1 MVKKGRHSS
10 QERLES
16 FNRIWDSLKEI
27 NAPVIVEGKRDAIA
41 LRNLEYGG
49 NLIELNDGKSVLST
63 VENLVREYGR
73 GSNFVILMD
82 WDRTGEKL
90 SKQLKDYGESC
101 DLSPNLRIR
110 RELSALCSKDISCV
124 EELPT
129 FVNMLKLSCS

>member
-1 MVKKGRHSS
+1 MVKKGRNSS

-27 NAPVIVEGKRDAIA
+27 NAPVIVEGKRDTVA
-41 LRNLEYGG
+41 LRNLGYTG

-63 VENLVREYGR
+63 VEKLVREYGR

-90 SKQLKDYGESC
+90 AKQLKDYGESC
-101 DLSPNLRIR
+101 DLCPNLHIR
-110 RELSALCSKDISCV
+110 RELFALCSKDISCV

-129 FVNMLKLSCS
+129 FVNMLKLSC

>member
-27 NAPVIVEGKRDAIA
+27 DAPVIVEGKRDTVA
-41 LRNLEYGG
+41 LRKLGYSG

-63 VENLVREYGR
+63 VEKVGREYGQ
-73 GSNFVILMD
+73 GSNFIILMD

-90 SKQLKDYGESC
+90 AKQLKDYGESC
-101 DLSPNLRIR
+101 DLSPNLRVR
-110 RELSALCSKDISCV
+110 RELFALCSKDIGCV

-129 FVNMLKLSCS
+129 FVNMLKLSS

>member
-16 FNRIWDSLKEI
+16 FNRIWESLKEI
-27 NAPVIVEGKRDAIA
+27 NAPVIVEGKRDTVA
-41 LRNLEYGG
+41 LRKLGYSG

-63 VENLVREYGR
+63 VEKLVREYGR
-73 GSNFVILMD
+73 GSNFIILMD

-90 SKQLKDYGESC
+90 AKHLKDYGESC
-101 DLSPNLRIR
+101 DLSPNLRVR
-110 RELSALCSKDISCV
+110 RELFALCSKDISSV

-129 FVNMLKLSCS
+129 FVNMLKLSS

>member
-27 NAPVIVEGKRDAIA
+27 DAPVIVEGKRDTVA
-41 LRNLEYGG
+41 LRYLGYSG

-63 VENLVREYGR
+63 VENLVQKYGR

-90 SKQLKDYGESC
+90 PKQLKDYGESC
-101 DLSPNLRIR
+101 DLSPNL
-110 RELSALCSKDISCV
+110 
-124 EELPT
+124 
-129 FVNMLKLSCS
+129 

>member
-27 NAPVIVEGKRDAIA
+27 NAPVIVEGKRDTVA
-41 LRNLEYGG
+41 LRNLGYSG

-63 VENLVREYGR
+63 VEKLVREYGR
-73 GSNFVILMD
+73 GSNFIILMD

-90 SKQLKDYGESC
+90 AKQLKDYGESC
-101 DLSPNLRIR
+101 DLSPNLRVR
-110 RELSALCSKDISCV
+110 RELFALCSKDISCV

-129 FVNMLKLSCS
+129 FVNMLKLSS

>member
-1 MVKKGRHSS
+1 MGKKGRHSS

-27 NAPVIVEGKRDAIA
+27 NAPVIVEGKRDTVA
-41 LRNLEYGG
+41 LRNLGYSG

-63 VENLVREYGR
+63 VEHLVREYGR

-90 SKQLKDYGESC
+90 AQRLKDYGESC
-101 DLSPNLRIR
+101 DLSPNLSVR

-129 FVNMLKLSCS
+129 FVNMLKLAS

>member
-27 NAPVIVEGKRDAIA
+27 NAPVIVEGKRDTVA
-41 LRNLEYGG
+41 LRKLGYSG

-90 SKQLKDYGESC
+90 AKQLKDYGEAC
-101 DLSPNLRIR
+101 DLSPNLRVR
-110 RELSALCSKDISCV
+110 RELFALCSKDISSV
-124 EELPT
+124 EELPS
-129 FVNMLKLSCS
+129 FVNMLELSC

>member
-1 MVKKGRHSS
+1 MVKKGRHSN

-90 SKQLKDYGESC
+90 AKQLKDYGESC
-101 DLSPNLRIR
+101 DLSPNLRVR

-129 FVNMLKLSCS
+129 FVNMLKLAS

>member
-27 NAPVIVEGKRDAIA
+27 NAPVIVEGKRDTVA
-41 LRNLEYGG
+41 LRKLGYSG

-63 VENLVREYGR
+63 VEKLVREYDR
-73 GSNFVILMD
+73 GSNFIILMD

-90 SKQLKDYGESC
+90 AKQLKDYGEAC
-101 DLSPNLRIR
+101 DLSPNLRVR
-110 RELSALCSKDISCV
+110 RELFALCSKDISSV
-124 EELPT
+124 EELPS
-129 FVNMLKLSCS
+129 FVNMLELSC

>member
-27 NAPVIVEGKRDAIA
+27 NSPVIVEGKRDAIA

-49 NLIELNDGKSVLST
+49 KLIELNDGKSVLST

-90 SKQLKDYGESC
+90 AKQLKDYGESC
-101 DLSPNLRIR
+101 DLSPNLRVR
-110 RELSALCSKDISCV
+110 RELFALCSKDISSV

-129 FVNMLKLSCS
+129 FVNMLKLSC

>member
-27 NAPVIVEGKRDAIA
+27 NAPVIVEGKRDTVA
-41 LRNLEYGG
+41 LRKLGYSG

-63 VENLVREYGR
+63 VEKLVREYGR
-73 GSNFVILMD
+73 GSNFIILMD

-90 SKQLKDYGESC
+90 AKQLKDYGESC
-101 DLSPNLRIR
+101 DLSPNLRVR
-110 RELSALCSKDISCV
+110 RELFALCSKDISSV

-129 FVNMLKLSCS
+129 FVNMLKLSS